1 MKWFDLNGA
10 FEQLPRHRRR
20 QVVLIGAVS
29 IIGLITSA
37 AALAQSVEGAPIV
50 TMPGQIAPAPVA
62 IATPETSAW
71 TPESVQTATDPG
83 ATRAELTDEAA
94 QSNHSVTAS
103 REDEAVDLPA
113 NTGATWSPTP
123 VLDDGQYQGTSPQPG
138 RSARPSSQAA
148 ANPSGIG
155 SGNGLADYG
164 DPAEGTAEQDN
175 GIGSRL
181 DRRERRVDPAKHT
194 RIIALSRNLGA
205 LHGVRVRCGG
215 RDDQTYRARMAT
227 LLDLEGPRGS
237 TVRGDFVS
245 AFNQG
250 FNGQGRGAGPCT
262 PEVESQE
269 QALAHQGRRI
279 ALELADLYRPA
290 IPAPEAAPAVSESS
304 PAPGLAA
311 PRR

>member
-1 MKWFDLNGA
+1 MKWFDLNA
-10 FEQLPRHRRR
+10 SFEQLPRHRRR

-29 IIGLITSA
+29 VIGLISSA

-62 IATPETSAW
+62 VATPEGPPW
-71 TPESVQTATDPG
+71 TPETVQTTPDAGSARTEP
-83 ATRAELTDEAA
+83 AFEAA
-94 QSNHSVTAS
+94 QSSASIAAS
-103 REDEAVDLPA
+103 REDEAVELPA
-113 NTGATWSPTP
+113 NTAAAWSPLA
-123 VLDDGQYQGTSPQPG
+123 VLEDEGFQGTSPQPG
-138 RSARPSSQAA
+138 RASRPSSQAA
-148 ANPSGIG
+148 ANPSGLG
-155 SGNGLADYG
+155 SSNGLADYG
-164 DPAEGTAEQDN
+164 DAARATADQDD

-181 DRRERRVDPAKHT
+181 DRRERRIDPAKHS

-205 LHGVRVRCGG
+205 LHGARVRCGG

-262 PEVESQE
+262 PQVESQE
-269 QALAHQGRRI
+269 QALARQARRI
-279 ALELADLYRPA
+279 ALELAELYRPA
-290 IPAPEAAPAVSESS
+290 PPAPDALPPASGAS
-304 PAPGLAA
+304 PAPSAAA